1 MGHRQASS
9 DFIHIDDIIDF
20 IFVLMD
26 NVHDGSGWNIG
37 SGKLTSFLEIIDLFT
52 KFAGYKPT
60 IKPLIDKPMGV
71 HSRYADMTKVF
82 STFDWR
88 PKVSLEEGMYRVYK
102 AQLEKLNKNK

>member
-1 MGHRQASS
+1 
-9 DFIHIDDIIDF
+9 
-20 IFVLMD
+20 
-26 NVHDGSGWNIG
+26 
-37 SGKLTSFLEIIDLFT
+37 
-52 KFAGYKPT
+52 
-60 IKPLIDKPMGV
+60 MGV